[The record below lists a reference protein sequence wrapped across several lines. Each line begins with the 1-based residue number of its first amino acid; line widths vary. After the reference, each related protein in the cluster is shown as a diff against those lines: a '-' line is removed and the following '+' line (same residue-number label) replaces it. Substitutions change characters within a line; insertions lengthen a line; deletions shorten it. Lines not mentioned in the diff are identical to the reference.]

1 MSVAAHLGIDLSE
14 YDARIGTFIPHYRTM
29 IDVGAAALPPTTRT
43 FIDLGVGTGALAAAC
58 LARVPRA
65 RVVGVDEDTDVMKL
79 AAARLGARAS
89 FVTGSF
95 HRAPLPRCDAA
106 VASFAL
112 HHIRTRAAKAALY
125 RRVHAAL
132 RPRGVLITVDCQP
145 ATDRAVRR
153 AQFDRW
159 LEHLRDGYSP
169 AESRRLLR
177 AWSHEDVYVP
187 LAAELDLLRGAGF
200 RTEILWRRD
209 AFAVVRS
216 AR

>member
-29 IDVGAAALPPTTRT
+29 IDVGAAALPPATRT

-58 LARVPRA
+58 LARAPRA

-125 RRVHAAL
+125 GRVHAAL

-153 AQFDRW
+153 A
-159 LEHLRDGYSP
+159 
-169 AESRRLLR
+169 
-177 AWSHEDVYVP
+177 
-187 LAAELDLLRGAGF
+187 
-200 RTEILWRRD
+200 
-209 AFAVVRS
+209 
-216 AR
+216 